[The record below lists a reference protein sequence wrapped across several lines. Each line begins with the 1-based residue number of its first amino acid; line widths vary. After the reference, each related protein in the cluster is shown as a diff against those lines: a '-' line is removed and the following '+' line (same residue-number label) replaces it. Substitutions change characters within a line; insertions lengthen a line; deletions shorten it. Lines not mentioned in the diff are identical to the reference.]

1 MAALSLILEERK
13 RQSGQAQRESFS
25 SKVRLVAD
33 PTTSVADLAKV
44 FRQYLEHHKSE
55 DLWALIC
62 PPPSGPHS
70 YSWQTSPQPQWLAK
84 TAGLLYDL
92 LVLAPNSKL
101 ASKKVL
107 SSLDL
112 LYKSKVLWL
121 PPNRQPQATMDRLD
135 TTVRILLAMLRS
147 LKMNEELRSKCWRL
161 LGREEQ
167 VMLEIALDKLQLP
180 PGYCAESQIK
190 GGEEDSGQE
199 IQAAP
204 IPGDLVIFQPMKTS
218 SSWSLKTPP
227 SIFAKILAM
236 DVEKPSSHDLS
247 ENALLADAG
256 AFVPE
261 VSKSEKKKKKLT
273 EKKKSKTLKVVKKEK
288 TESKTKDMAKKN
300 ARNKA
305 SPKKPSKEQGLLTLA
320 EIPEDVSSFKF
331 ECPTYGSCKLEMY
344 SEKSYIRQWNQSDKK
359 WRLIIGSC
367 DKTYHR
373 QLCRRLVPEVQ
384 RGKNAADLK
393 MIREKFL
400 DDLKDVD

>member
-1 MAALSLILEERK
+1 
-13 RQSGQAQRESFS
+13 
-25 SKVRLVAD
+25 
-33 PTTSVADLAKV
+33 
-44 FRQYLEHHKSE
+44 
-55 DLWALIC
+55 
-62 PPPSGPHS
+62 
-70 YSWQTSPQPQWLAK
+70 
-84 TAGLLYDL
+84 
-92 LVLAPNSKL
+92 
-101 ASKKVL
+101 
-107 SSLDL
+107 
-112 LYKSKVLWL
+112 
-121 PPNRQPQATMDRLD
+121 
-135 TTVRILLAMLRS
+135 
-147 LKMNEELRSKCWRL
+147 
-161 LGREEQ
+161 
-167 VMLEIALDKLQLP
+167 
-180 PGYCAESQIK
+180 
-190 GGEEDSGQE
+190 
-199 IQAAP
+199 
-204 IPGDLVIFQPMKTS
+204 MKTS

-288 TESKTKDMAKKN
+288 TESSAKDMAKKN
-300 ARNKA
+300 AR
-305 SPKKPSKEQGLLTLA
+305 KK
-320 EIPEDVSSFKF
+320 SSFKF
-331 ECPTYGSCKLEMY
+331 ECPTYGSCKLEIY
-344 SEKSYIRQWNQSDKK
+344 SEKSYICQWNQSDKK